1 MQKNYARDDLALVLV
16 SVDENPQDPE
26 VQAAVREWLKKRN
39 AAASVNLA
47 LNEKPEL
54 WQAKLRFDGPP
65 AVYVFNRE
73 GKWYDFKDKVDVGD
87 IEKRVAELVKAK

>member
-1 MQKNYARDDLALVLV
+1 MQTKYARDDLALVLV

-26 VQAAVREWLKKRN
+26 VQAAVRDWLKKRN

-47 LNEKPEL
+47 LDEKPEL
-54 WQAKLRFDGPP
+54 WQVKLRFDGPP
-65 AVYVFNRE
+65 CVYVFNRE

-87 IEKRVAELVKAK
+87 IEKRVAELVKTK